1 VLTGVIAH
9 VLNWRAIDS
18 CGAAGGALP
27 TSPTLNRLTL
37 PADPPGPRFEVSAEL
52 NELLRPD
59 EASRIRVLTG
69 LDHPEEVMQGLLFR
83 LRVELRFNKD
93 GADQS
98 GPDLPSGPAAE
109 HGLLAGAGGGTR
121 QRPVQCLRRGE
132 RGRSELHAE
141 PVRGAQPG
149 PGRGD
154 HQLTYRATGNGGATG
169 RPPALTVL

>member
-1 VLTGVIAH
+1 
-9 VLNWRAIDS
+9 
-18 CGAAGGALP
+18 LP

-69 LDHPEEVMQGLLFR
+69 LDHPEEVTQGLLFQ

-98 GPDLPSGPAAE
+98 GPVLISLPGPLQSGAYWRALAAE
-109 HGLLAGAGGGTR
+109 PDNDPFSACAARNVAALDYMLNLSGARSPDLAAVTT
-121 QRPVQCLRRGE
+121 
-132 RGRSELHAE
+132 S
-141 PVRGAQPG
+141 
-149 PGRGD
+149 
-154 HQLTYRATGNGGATG
+154 
-169 RPPALTVL
+169 